1 MSIKMAKPG
10 TLVLL
15 FFFWLWW
22 AAAAPGTAG
31 GAGGPLKTWTL
42 EEAITRA
49 MEASP
54 QLLASREAVA
64 ASEFKRKQAQTGFM
78 PKLST
83 EYNYTYVNNPPKA
96 TLTPQDFG
104 TFQIPAATF
113 SVGTQNNYS
122 FNIGLEQPIFTGF
135 ALTTH
140 YELAQLGIDLSRIKY
155 AQDQLNVSYQVK
167 EAYFNFLG
175 ARKLKEVADQT
186 VAQITESHRII
197 KNYYDVG
204 LVPLNDLLKAEVQL
218 ADAKQKSNRAE
229 NAVYL
234 AGSQFNTLLRLP
246 MEGTLEVE
254 DILDYRPFGKK
265 LSECKQEALAG
276 RPEVQ
281 ELNTRLESAEKTVQL
296 AKSEYYP
303 QIFLQGR
310 YKKEGDGPEVSGS
323 VVTHAENFEVLAGL
337 KWNLWEWGRTHYLVQ
352 EKTKEK
358 EQVKA
363 ALVQTRDAVELEVQR
378 AFINLREAERNIE
391 VARKTIQSAEE
402 NFRISEVR
410 YREQVATSLE
420 LFDAQTLLTQAQ
432 VNHYRALYDYNVS
445 LAQLQKSMGLW

>member
-1 MSIKMAKPG
+1 MAKSG

-15 FFFWLWW
+15 FFFWWW
-22 AAAAPGTAG
+22 TASAPGTALG
-31 GAGGPLKTWTL
+31 SGAPVKTWTL

-54 QLLASREAVA
+54 QLQASREAVD
-64 ASEFKRKQAQTGFM
+64 ASEFKRKQVQTGFL
-78 PKLST
+78 PKVST
-83 EYNYTYVNNPPKA
+83 QYNYSYVNNPPKA

-104 TFQIPAATF
+104 TFQIPASTF
-113 SVGTQNNYS
+113 TVGTQNNYN

-135 ALTTH
+135 ALTTN
-140 YELAQLGIDLSRIKY
+140 YELAKLGIDLSRIKY

-186 VAQITESHRII
+186 VTQITESHRII

-204 LVPLNDLLKAEVQL
+204 LVPMNDLLKAEVQL
-218 ADAKQKSNRAE
+218 ADARQKSNRAE

-246 MEGTLEVE
+246 LEGAVEVK
-254 DILDYRPFGKK
+254 DILEYQPYEKK
-265 LSECKQEALAG
+265 LSACKQEALAV

-281 ELNTRLESAEKTVQL
+281 ELNTRLETAEKTVQL

-303 QIFLQGR
+303 QVFLQGR

-323 VVTHAENFEVLAGL
+323 LVTHADNFEVLAGL

-352 EKTKEK
+352 EKIKEK

-378 AFINLREAERNIE
+378 AFINLKEAERNID

-420 LFDAQTLLTQAQ
+420 LFDAQTLLTQAR
-432 VNHYRALYDYNVS
+432 VNHYRALYDYNLS
-445 LAQLQKSMGLW
+445 LAQLQRSMGLW

>member
-1 MSIKMAKPG
+1 MINNKAKPG

-15 FFFWLWW
+15 FFFCW
-22 AAAAPGTAG
+22 AALAPG
-31 GAGGPLKTWTL
+31 GAFGAEAPAKTWTL

-49 MEASP
+49 MAASP
-54 QLLASREAVA
+54 QLQASREALE
-64 ASEFKRKQAQTGFM
+64 ASEFKRKQAQTGFL

-83 EYNYTYVNNPPKA
+83 QYNYTYVSNPPKA
-96 TLTPQDFG
+96 TIPFQDFG
-104 TFQIPAATF
+104 TFQIPASTIT
-113 SVGTQNNYS
+113 VGTQNSYS

-135 ALTTH
+135 ALTAN
-140 YELAQLGIDLSRIKY
+140 YELAKLGIDLSRIKY

-186 VAQITESHRII
+186 VTQITESHRII
-197 KNYYDVG
+197 KDYYDVG

-218 ADAKQKSNRAE
+218 ADARQKSNRAE

-234 AGSQFNTLLRLP
+234 AGSQFNSLLRLP
-246 MEGTLEVE
+246 LEGALAVK
-254 DILDYRPFGKK
+254 DILDYQPYEKK
-265 LSECKQEALAG
+265 LSDCKQEALAG

-281 ELNTRLESAEKTVQL
+281 ELNTRLETAEKTVQL

-310 YKKEGDGPEVSGS
+310 YKKEGDGPDVSGS
-323 VVTHAENFEVLAGL
+323 LVYYADNFEILAGL

-352 EKTKEK
+352 EKVKER

-363 ALVQTRDAVELEVQR
+363 ALVQTRDTVVLEVQK
-378 AFINLREAERNIE
+378 AFINLKEAERNIA

-410 YREQVATSLE
+410 YREQVATTLE

-432 VNHYRALYDYNVS
+432 VNYYRALYDYNLS
-445 LAQLQKSMGLW
+445 LAQLQRSMGLW